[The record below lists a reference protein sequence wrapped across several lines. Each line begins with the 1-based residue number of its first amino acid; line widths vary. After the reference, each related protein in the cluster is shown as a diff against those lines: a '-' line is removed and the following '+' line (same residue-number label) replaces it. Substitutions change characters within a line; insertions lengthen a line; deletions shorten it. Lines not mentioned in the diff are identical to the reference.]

1 MITGEILS
9 SAIKDYEMGGL
20 YNEEFLKK
28 AHLVYNACATFP
40 PNVLNNF
47 EKFPYKSLN
56 HAMNCFLTILLRLRE
71 LQYSHQ

>member
-1 MITGEILS
+1 
-9 SAIKDYEMGGL
+9 MGGL

-47 EKFPYKSLN
+47 ENPYLLGVVFSYFGLGLN
-56 HAMNCFLTILLRLRE
+56 ENSGNFYMN
-71 LQYSHQ
+71 